1 MSFLPSPLK
10 SPGASSAVKPPQPLP
25 IVSPV
30 PVAKPP
36 RALPR
41 YMSSPPSDLRAS
53 RSGRPSPLQSVASR
67 AVNEPQPEPIC
78 G

>member
-1 MSFLPSPLK
+1 MPSPLK

-30 PVAKPP
+30 PVDEA
-36 RALPR
+36 A
-41 YMSSPPSDLRAS
+41 A
-53 RSGRPSPLQSVASR
+53 GVAAVHQQPAVGLAGEQVGPAVAAPVGGEQ